1 VTQNP
6 PVLLFDLGG
15 VVVDFRGAE
24 GMDELTGGAH
34 GLEFCRENW
43 WRLPE
48 LERFE
53 RGTIAPDLFADAFT
67 REWRLDLEREAFLNA
82 FKHWVHGVFPSARDL
97 LRDLAKTRRLACL
110 SNLNVLHWE
119 RCIELGVDTLFET
132 HFLSFELGARKPGR
146 EVYVHAVEALGVP
159 VSDIVFFD
167 DVSAN
172 VEAARAAGMR
182 AFHVNNGDLQSA
194 FSKAGVF

>member
-1 VTQNP
+1 MQIA

-24 GMDELTGGAH
+24 GLDELTGGAH
-34 GLEFCRENW
+34 GLEFCRDHW

-48 LERFE
+48 LEQFE
-53 RGTIAPDLFADAFT
+53 RGTIAPDFFADAFT
-67 REWRLDLEREAFLNA
+67 REWRLDLEREAFLEA
-82 FKHWVHGVFPSARDL
+82 FKYWVRGVMPGAPDV
-97 LRDLAKTRRLACL
+97 LRSLAKTRRLACL

-119 RCIELGVDTLFET
+119 RCVELGVDALFEK

-146 EVYVHAVEALGVP
+146 EIYAHAAEALDAP
-159 VSDIVFFD
+159 AHEIAFFD
-167 DVSAN
+167 DVPAN

-182 AFHVNNGDLQSA
+182 AFQVIHGDLTSA
-194 FSKAGVF
+194 LLEAGVL